1 MHNFTPEDLLE
12 YHYGEMPAET
22 AICLENV
29 LKEDWTLRE
38 KLSVIEEAASRLD
51 KSIYSPSQ
59 NSVRNILDYAAER
72 VPASASL
79 AK

>member
-12 YHYGEMPAET
+12 YHYGEMPSEK
-22 AICLENV
+22 AILLEAV

-38 KLSVIEEAASRLD
+38 KLSVIEEAAARLD
-51 KSIYSPSQ
+51 KSLYSPSQ
-59 NSVRNILDYAAER
+59 NSVRNILDYAAEKI
-72 VPASASL
+72 PNSASL